1 MAPSTEP
8 LRRAETKSGCALAE
22 HTLLELAEVP
32 RAEPAPAAPR
42 AAICATCAQ
51 HFSAETRFCPFD
63 GHALVPAADWDPA
76 SDPLL
81 GTVID
86 QRYQVERVVGGG
98 GMGIVYAVCH
108 TKLGKRFA
116 LKALRAD
123 LASEPEVAQRF
134 IQEARTAA
142 AVEHP
147 GLVET
152 TDFGHLPAG
161 QPYFVMEFL
170 EGESLSQTLRRTGP
184 LQVPRALEITRQ
196 AAAALFAAHEHG
208 IVHRDVKPDNIHLGS
223 SDGVRVKVVDF
234 GLARVAGAS
243 RRTKAGIVFGTPH
256 YMSPEQAAGD
266 ATDQRSDIYALGAV
280 MYEMV
285 CGRPPFEADTH
296 MGVLSQHLHDA
307 PTPPTAV
314 RPDTPLLREIEP
326 LILRCLEKDPE
337 SRYQSLKEL
346 LEAVAGLFSDP
357 RFAPSSEPRRL
368 PQKEPARAPGAP
380 AKLAGVPST
389 PLWPKV
395 FFATAVLTSVIGVA
409 IAAHSKYSAKA
420 RERSLTAST
429 AESRALA
436 ATAPAASAH
445 PPAAQ
450 NVSVPRTS
458 EPVGPVASAPP
469 ASSALAL
476 AHASAGPRTPVVRS
490 KRAPARRSTS
500 LVGGSEIVDPWAR

>member
-1 MAPSTEP
+1 M
-8 LRRAETKSGCALAE
+8 AE
-22 HTLLELAEVP
+22 HTLLEFAETP
-32 RAEPAPAAPR
+32 RAEPAPGAPR
-42 AAICATCAQ
+42 ATICATCTQ
-51 HFSAETRFCPFD
+51 HFSPETRFCPFD

-86 QRYQVERVVGGG
+86 HRYRVERVVGGG
-98 GMGIVYAVCH
+98 GMGLVYAVCH

-142 AVEHP
+142 AIEHP

-152 TDFGHLPAG
+152 TDFGHLPSG

-184 LQVPRALEITRQ
+184 LPVTRALEITRQ

-223 SDGVRVKVVDF
+223 SDGVRDRVKVVDF

-243 RRTKAGIVFGTPH
+243 RRTKAGIIFGTPH
-256 YMSPEQAAGD
+256 YMSPEQASGD

-285 CGRPPFEADTH
+285 SGRPPFEADTY
-296 MGVLSQHLHDA
+296 MGVLSEHLHRA
-307 PTPPTAV
+307 PTPPTEL
-314 RPDTPLLREIEP
+314 RPDTPLLLEVEP
-326 LILRCLEKDPE
+326 LILRCLEKDPVN
-337 SRYQSLKEL
+337 RYQTLKEL
-346 LEAVAGLFSDP
+346 LEAVAGLYSDP
-357 RFAPSSEPRRL
+357 RFAPSSEPRRS
-368 PQKEPARAPGAP
+368 PRKEPARSLAGTRAV
-380 AKLAGVPST
+380 AGVPST

-409 IAAHSKYSAKA
+409 IAAYSKYSGKA
-420 RERSLTAST
+420 RERSLTASM

-436 ATAPAASAH
+436 ATPPVDTARPAATQPVSAPATSEPVAPAASV
-445 PPAAQ
+445 PP
-450 NVSVPRTS
+450 R
-458 EPVGPVASAPP
+458 
-469 ASSALAL
+469 SSALAL
-476 AHASAGPRTPVVRS
+476 AHASAGTRSPALRTKPSPRRT
-490 KRAPARRSTS
+490 TS
-500 LVGGSEIVDPWAR
+500 RIGGSEIVDPWAR

>member
-1 MAPSTEP
+1 
-8 LRRAETKSGCALAE
+8 LAE
-22 HTLLELAEVP
+22 HTLLEFAEAP
-32 RAEPAPAAPR
+32 REPTPKAPR
-42 AAICATCAQ
+42 ATICATCAQ
-51 HFSAETRFCPFD
+51 HFSPETRFCPFD

-76 SDPLL
+76 NDPLL

-98 GMGIVYAVCH
+98 GMGLVYAVCH

-152 TDFGHLPAG
+152 TDFGHLPSG

-184 LQVPRALEITRQ
+184 LPVSRALEITRQ

-223 SDGVRVKVVDF
+223 SDGAQDRVKVVDF

-243 RRTKAGIVFGTPH
+243 RRTKSGVVFGTPH
-256 YMSPEQAAGD
+256 YMSPEQASGD

-285 CGRPPFEADTH
+285 CGRPPFEADTY
-296 MGVLSQHLHDA
+296 MGVLSQHLYNA
-307 PTPPTAV
+307 PTPPTEI
-314 RPDTPLLREIEP
+314 RPDTPLLREVEP
-326 LILRCLEKDPE
+326 LILRCLEKDPA
-337 SRYQSLKEL
+337 SRYQTLKEL
-346 LEAVAGLFSDP
+346 LEAVAALFSDP
-357 RFAPSSEPRRL
+357 RFAKSPEPRRS
-368 PQKEPARAPGAP
+368 PRKERARAAGTTRAT
-380 AKLAGVPST
+380 AGVPST

-395 FFATAVLTSVIGVA
+395 FFATAVLSSLIGVA

-420 RERSLTAST
+420 RERSLAAST
-429 AESRALA
+429 ADRRVLA
-436 ATAPAASAH
+436 APVPADTVQPPAAAVSVPVASETVAPAASV
-445 PPAAQ
+445 PP
-450 NVSVPRTS
+450 R
-458 EPVGPVASAPP
+458 
-469 ASSALAL
+469 SSALAL
-476 AHASAGPRTPVVRS
+476 ARPNAVTRNPVLRS
-490 KRAPARRSTS
+490 KPSPARRTTS
-500 LVGGSEIVDPWAR
+500 RLGGSEIVDPWAR